1 VKTLNIATALPLLAD
16 STRDWDH
23 HWWPLWPLLWALLIG
38 TVVWLIVRRR
48 GRHHGPLDRA
58 QEVLAERFARGEISG
73 EEYRA
78 RLDELKRPS
87 A

>member
-1 VKTLNIATALPLLAD
+1 VNTLNTVAALPLLAT
-16 STRDWDH
+16 SDWDH
-23 HWWPLWPLLWALLIG
+23 HWWWPLWPFFWAVLIG

-48 GRHHGPLDRA
+48 DRRHGPLDRA

-78 RLDELKRPS
+78 RLDELQRP
-87 A
+87 AV

>member
-1 VKTLNIATALPLLAD
+1 LNTIAALPLLSH
-16 STRDWDH
+16 STGDWDH
-23 HWWPLWPLLWALLIG
+23 HWWPIWPLVWVILIG
-38 TVVWLIVRRR
+38 IVVWLVVRRR
-48 GRHHGPLDRA
+48 GPRHGPLDRA

-78 RLDELKRPS
+78 RLDELKRPT